1 MREKE
6 KKPSQ
11 KNKALRMTD
20 SLTVETLK
28 ALCRENAFPK
38 RTRWLL
44 AQPIADLI
52 NAFHTEVMVA
62 NEIKVETYGLMVERY
77 ERQTVALAYLEA
89 ANIKMSLALTVLD
102 VNADSL
108 EKWAEKFNETRRE
121 VMGWRS
127 GDRRRYE
134 KRFGQIC
141 QTIGETAEL
150 SHAIRSPNPSNA
162 NNERNVNPSGAL
174 NNNNANNSNGVPADR
189 ENVRSSKPKGRTQST
204 HTGGCTS
211 RPAFI

>member
-1 MREKE
+1 MLRKMREKE

-28 ALCRENAFPK
+28 ALCRENTFPK

-44 AQPIADLI
+44 AQPIADII

-102 VNADSL
+102 VNADNL
-108 EKWAEKFNETRRE
+108 ERWAEKFNELSE
-121 VMGWRS
+121 V
-127 GDRRRYE
+127 
-134 KRFGQIC
+134 
-141 QTIGETAEL
+141 TISDLRLLLNDNTKSPLIEPI
-150 SHAIRSPNPSNA
+150 AIMHFSEWSA
-162 NNERNVNPSGAL
+162 
-174 NNNNANNSNGVPADR
+174 
-189 ENVRSSKPKGRTQST
+189 
-204 HTGGCTS
+204 
-211 RPAFI
+211 

>member
-1 MREKE
+1 
-6 KKPSQ
+6 
-11 KNKALRMTD
+11 MTD

-28 ALCRENAFPK
+28 ALCRENTFPK

-52 NAFHTEVMVA
+52 NAFHSEVMIA
-62 NEIKVETYGLMVERY
+62 NEIKVETHGLMVERY

-134 KRFGQIC
+134 KRFGPIC

-150 SHAIRSPNPSNA
+150 SLAVRSPFPSLA
-162 NNERNVNPSGAL
+162 GFERCVGPSGAL
-174 NNNNANNSNGVPADR
+174 FVGVASSSFGVPADR